1 MEDFSVKLYNYIIS
15 NDKAFEEK
23 YPTPDIFKRA
33 LEQDEFVSDLYTH
46 VSKRDKTF
54 EDMFPDVGA
63 FNDRLKKKEGGLSD
77 VSSTSFELDDARE
90 GIISDEILNNISLAA
105 EVGKDVKKVRE
116 ELDEMD
122 AQYEAGETISVEY
135 GPRDWN
141 DIYFGADI
149 ERGYRQGEST
159 LFRGFFNTPVTP
171 RIRDKEKIIERSGV
185 SLRDQ
190 SGKLKSEK
198 DLTREMIIGLADV
211 MNKDYAD
218 LYGGEDLVESGGF
231 ISPKALNRLILNSS
245 EYRSYLESEAEEAEE
260 FYRDLPSGVKEAVA
274 VGSYPLRGLANIGTS
289 ATGFAFPT
297 YAKHMSNKYA
307 YIDNAVLKEAF
318 GLSDEEVSKGVSEN
332 LVEGNYKAAAALA
345 NKMFF
350 SDVVPSMAVAM
361 IPYAGIPLLGM
372 SAGGSFYADQRVRA
386 ASSRHSKAVGF
397 LSAASVGFV
406 EALSERIF
414 KQDLD
419 NIRLAFKGGIPEGVA
434 GKVAKG
440 YLDEFAKQGLKLVK
454 SGAEESVEELIS
466 SLYESTV
473 SAMLDGKEIN
483 PYEIAD
489 AAISGFFGGSFSGGM
504 VALPSYIA
512 STKNLREWTKLTKEL
527 DNIKKELAEGDLSQD
542 QIDFLKERY
551 REINSRK
558 MEISKMDASKYVG
571 YSEEDLEKIIEL
583 NQTIAHGLDKIS
595 NPAFGNTESIKN
607 FIKTD
612 LQKALDEREALEEL
626 YEDTSIQQERERLA
640 RTDEEQDQKD
650 LEIIDEVEQGVSA
663 VMDKINKGEDVDVN
677 EAEDALNFI
686 LEKFDSMGESLSTTA
701 QELIQETYNRIEGY
715 ENTYQ
720 TTTEKV
726 TKRRPVKDS
735 KRIFRFKDET
745 KKRGIVARAKNALV
759 KTINAVAGQREVLEL
774 DDNGNISIVSFD
786 DTGKRVSKLDLG
798 VGLNNLEFVESI
810 LDEDG
815 NVVGVKVRTTAKVA
829 GETVEGQTDLTEG
842 AAAFEFEILKRN
854 DEDSLPLD
862 IAIDFRMS
870 EIGQA
875 PESEQLEFEEYVE
888 EVVTKTKVKPKVE
901 GEIEVREEEA
911 TDQKNDF
918 EESNPIEDQEGRKDF
933 IRKNAGN
940 MGRKLLNVID
950 KVQRMVSNLGYEI
963 VLVSNNEMG
972 NMEGEGGFDSDG
984 NASRGNIVGKKIYIN
999 VQDGRDLAGTIVEK
1013 DPDIAVLRREFQEE
1027 SLLRAVYHE
1036 GFHALFIEAFGA
1048 SPKALRDFKDSLVK
1062 AIRSQM
1068 SEADAN
1074 KLIGRLEDFTEQYA
1088 VEGQTELTDE
1098 QVDEFITE
1106 LAAMMATG
1114 GMRVG
1119 DTFIEAPMLKYPTL
1133 AGQIRKIINDL
1144 LEKLGVSYRL
1154 KGDDDIIQFMN
1165 NAARGMRMGKK
1176 GMDIIEQTEK
1186 LLEDEHIRKQIG
1198 ERRGRQS
1205 RRENLAPNG
1214 KPSNLNDEQ
1223 YRIVRTPEF
1232 KKWFGDWENDPD
1244 GETTSKA
1251 VDENGEPLVLYHG
1264 TDNGKFVDESG
1275 IFDSPLSRKKYFPW
1289 NNWGSYAQLN
1299 ENQGVFFFSDDPKV
1313 SATYMRSAINT
1324 NRRLLPVFLST
1335 NNPLVVDGEGKA
1347 YAFPQRMDNISRSDG
1362 IINIFQ
1368 EAKIKEKDAVIIK
1381 NVKDDYYAKTI
1392 TNTYTVFQ
1400 SNQIKLADGSNTTFD
1415 SNNLDIRKARRET
1428 LDVVENSPS
1437 HISNAFETARKS
1449 PATVNIEFKDE
1460 LQEIFENE
1468 TKPLIQENYGVE
1480 DFDTFER
1487 SNEPLTD
1494 YLTDAFVSEVR
1505 EAYDNFKQAIGWYDA
1520 KTKAAMDVMSL
1531 IHPELAT
1538 DIDANNLFKMAVAIT
1553 SNGNKVDQNFREA
1566 DRQYR
1571 YYKKNGKFD
1580 EVRSLGSQSSSIKS
1594 TFQWLN
1600 EALEDMTVA
1609 ELVEFMTTKMKA
1621 GDLFYYVKKGDKIS
1635 KVTLIGDHTVDTE
1648 VYGASVLG
1656 PKIGNGFFMN
1666 LYGEY
1671 EMLTMD
1677 RWFIRTFGR
1686 LTGTLIA
1693 RNPALIKS
1701 NEKRVRAAF
1710 EALTAQ
1716 ERKTLRSIIGSYKV
1730 TGETIPA
1737 VTKKIQ
1743 NKSSKL
1749 EVRQAFWG
1757 QETSAKTRLDEL
1769 RMASISYRKNLGGEV
1784 EDPKNGRRRNYI
1796 KSIFDDVQQILKDEY
1811 GLDFTMADIQAVI
1824 WYPEKAL
1831 YDEYK
1836 KGKDVKETDEA
1847 GDEQPDYENA
1857 AKKLARKNN
1866 ITEKQIKDAIRRKP
1880 TAELEQGGTQELDTS
1895 DERKGEV
1902 RKRVVQAKAGNKYDK
1917 LLNEAKSRK
1926 SKRENLITLEGR
1938 GKQITTTLN
1947 EDRPISVLPLPER
1960 YMKGFTGRT
1969 LTEKERNSNLYE
1981 IGQKFPYKK
1990 GGVYVDMRDKSS
2002 SMDSY
2007 VASSGKIHIDL
2018 KTGLPKLSVSEN
2030 EVDRA
2035 VGVRES
2041 KKAGRKGTRIIKTNL
2056 FRKKGKWDWKY
2067 ASRGLKEN
2075 VNKTIVSIETGGH
2088 HIYALSFESTTPL
2101 ELKNYGNEASEPRL
2115 RPTTAGAI
2123 FLGTQVGEIKVGSK
2137 VHPVFEQVISY
2148 DPNDPSVV
2156 ERLAYSQS
2164 KGDQE
2169 FNQQYYD
2176 RFNQKPL
2183 RNPTD
2188 ELFKDINGYVLK
2200 TLGFEGA
2207 KKIGSG
2213 IEADVYDI
2221 GGGRVIRIADS
2232 TSGFLDEIAGKKY
2245 TPEGF
2250 LRVYSTGRIQVPQKM
2265 TVKTLMGGRYRKN
2278 PVVDY
2283 AIIEKVDANRKISND
2298 LEKTLIVAEDY
2309 LNIKKGYS
2317 NFYDVY
2323 KKYKELSDTE
2333 RRGFEQKLLRTEEY
2347 YEDIKVRNKVIDLRI
2362 DRLSKQLVKMQDEF
2376 NRQIDETEEI
2386 IALSLEDRYNLNQ
2399 KLKDESKDYKEVSD
2413 KIGDLLKQYK
2423 EVVDV
2428 LSREQFNDFRRI
2440 MRIFDNAENFGIKL
2454 IDAHTGNFGRDKNG
2468 DVVFIDYGMVRRTDR
2483 TDFTAQPKTIV
2494 RRSKRTKASFDSAT
2508 EKRTKGKTEPLISNL
2523 DKKRGKIRGLAL
2535 VTKALFD
2542 RQGTIR
2548 RMIKESGNKVL
2559 EAALSTRLGS
2569 SAYAKHIFDRES
2581 MDIFS
2586 GVFGNKLEY
2595 LNEMITL
2602 RRIISI
2608 EDGIPSKIERLR
2620 EMKEEESKGK
2630 NRASV
2635 IKKINQQIQDLTRF
2649 KHPNNHTRET
2659 ALERISEIRD
2669 DIGNDEQFFDIE
2681 ERVQKYFDVMQDVLR
2696 RKYQEGLIDSDTYE
2710 ALRKYEYSPRIFID
2724 KIFDVENGDF
2734 SRKRDTFMR
2743 SYGLSEAEFK
2753 RLSTGSTNELFD
2765 DAEYLL
2771 RMVLAANESRIFSN
2785 RFFKKLAKAE
2795 GLNWVS
2801 DTKRD
2806 GFREIKYKDKG
2817 EVKSLFVRK
2826 DLADEIEFPNDGIER
2841 TVAGDWARKLSFS
2854 GILRAMATGY
2864 NPLFPFSNIPMDF
2877 ANIIFFT
2884 DVYDNK
2890 GLTHAMGSLGVQFL
2904 KNSMGLR
2911 LKNPETLSRLE
2922 EALEAGMGMDFLTNQ
2937 GRLKYGS
2944 KSSNVALKAVKD
2956 FGKIVGSFSENSELG
2971 MRLAV
2976 YEKVKDESKEK
2987 RKEAQKNMDSLE
2999 DEIEAIESKD
3009 KMNSSDKKRLNEL
3022 KDQLQFGLMSDS
3034 EIKAYAAYKARATI
3048 DFSKGGVLAKNI
3060 DGYVPYFN
3068 ASLQA
3073 LSVAGSYAAENPAK
3087 LMEKVGKA
3095 GFSLAVLTFV
3105 GRVLAEFGGWDDD
3118 DEDAIPPDERKNY
3131 FTFRLPWE
3139 DEDGNKEYFRIRKN
3153 PQLSP
3158 FLMPFE
3164 TLGNAVYMA
3173 MKGKSNKEISDFVDK
3188 RMAMGL
3194 NQVLEATMIG
3204 DAMMQVNE
3212 ETLDVEVSLMG
3223 AAQYTP
3229 TLLKA
3234 FFQYQ
3239 TGFDFF
3245 REKPVSPYKSQ
3256 VDRGD
3261 ISIGYEGRADANVQ
3275 DFYKRWTEHT
3285 LGTPMEMSPARVK
3298 NFTETIITSPST
3310 NLLVALGYSI
3320 LDNDWSLTQKLGQRR
3335 FIRSANKNY
3344 TRIVQDPEYI
3354 ERKQK
3359 MNAEHNQIRSD
3370 VGRMV
3375 RKKDFKYEEFQE
3387 YLSKIEDPE
3396 LRAFAE
3402 EKYTENAVK
3411 KNAFREEAVLQ
3422 SKAQYLEFSN
3432 YLKTDKEFAAK
3443 WLFENFGVLSNEEL
3457 NEISYIVGELRGG
3470 GPVKYPKEFMYE
3482 YRRLEQEMK

>member
-15 NDKAFEEK
+15 NDKSFEEQ
-23 YPTPDIFKRA
+23 YPTPEIFKRA

-46 VSKRDKTF
+46 VSARDKTF

-77 VSSTSFELDDARE
+77 VSSTSYEYGDTKDA
-90 GIISDEILNNISLAA
+90 IISEQILENIGLIY
-105 EVGKDVKKVRE
+105 DFRE
-116 ELDEMD
+116 ERKKADSTAFEIQRQYDEMD
-122 AQYEAGETISVEY
+122 PEATELPTIKALEWGPTEY
-135 GPRDWN
+135 LGATVGRDPRTV
-141 DIYFGADI
+141 A
-149 ERGYRQGEST
+149 
-159 LFRGFFNTPVTP
+159 
-171 RIRDKEKIIERSGV
+171 KEKLIEQSGV
-185 SLRDQ
+185 KITDSR
-190 SGKLKSEK
+190 GNVKSYE
-198 DLTREMIIGLADV
+198 DLTKEVMIGLASM
-211 MNKDYAD
+211 MNKDYSE
-218 LYGGEDLVESGGF
+218 LYAGENVIENGGLL
-231 ISPKALNRLILNSS
+231 SPQALNRLILNSG
-245 EYRSYLESEAEEAEE
+245 EYRKYLESEAKEAED
-260 FYRDLPSGVKEAVA
+260 FYESLPVVA
-274 VGSYPLRGLANIGTS
+274 EEVVGAGSLLARGLGKLGAA
-289 ATGFAFPT
+289 ATGFMVPEF
-297 YAKHMSNKYA
+297 AKHIENKYS
-307 YIDNAVLKEAF
+307 YIDNAVMKEAF
-318 GLSDEEVSKGVSEN
+318 ELTQEQIERGMSKN
-332 LVEGNYKAAAALA
+332 LAEGDFEAAALMGM
-345 NKMFF
+345 KTVF
-350 SDVVPSMAVAM
+350 SDVVPSVGIAM
-361 IPYAGIPLLGM
+361 IPAVGIPLLGM
-372 SAGGSFYADQRVRA
+372 SAGGSFYADQRLRA
-386 ASSRHSKAVGF
+386 ASNRSSKAVGF
-397 LSAASVGFV
+397 LSAVAVGTV

-419 NIRLAFKGGIPEGVA
+419 EIRLAFKGGIPEGAA
-434 GKVAKG
+434 GRVAKG
-440 YLDEFAKQGLKLVK
+440 YISEMSNRGIKLVK
-454 SGAEESVEELIS
+454 AGSEEAVEEVVS
-466 SLYESTV
+466 SLFEGFV
-473 SAMLDGKEIN
+473 SNLIDGKEIN

-489 AAISGFFGGSFSGGM
+489 AAISGFIGGAGTSLIT
-504 VALPSYIA
+504 AIPSYYA

-626 YEDTSIQQERERLA
+626 YEDTSIQQEKERLA

-663 VMDKINKGEDVDVN
+663 VMDKINKGEDLDVN
-677 EAEDALNFI
+677 EVEDALNFI

-911 TDQKNDF
+911 PTQRNNF

-1133 AGQIRKIINDL
+1133 AGKIRKIINDL

-1165 NAARGMRMGKK
+1165 NAARGMRIGKK

-1186 LLEDEHIRKQIG
+1186 LLEDEHVRKQIG

-1251 VDENGEPLVLYHG
+1251 LDENGEPLVLYHG

-1289 NNWGSYAQLN
+1289 NKDWGSYAQLN

-1347 YAFPQRMDNISRSDG
+1347 YAFPQRMDNISRSDE

-1505 EAYDNFKQAIGWYDA
+1505 EAYDNFEQAIGWYDA

-1553 SNGNKVDQNFREA
+1553 SNGNKVDQNFKEA

-1580 EVRSLGSQSSSIKS
+1580 EVRSLGTQSASIKS

-1621 GDLFYYVKKGDKIS
+1621 GDLFYYDKAGKKVNLVG
-1635 KVTLIGDHTVDTE
+1635 GHTVDTE

-1701 NEKRVRAAF
+1701 NEKRVREAF
-1710 EALTAQ
+1710 KALTPQ

-1737 VTKKIQ
+1737 VTKQIQ
-1743 NKSSKL
+1743 SKTQKEDIRAKMSS
-1749 EVRQAFWG
+1749 EN
-1757 QETSAKTRLDEL
+1757 LDEL
-1769 RMASISYRKNLGGEV
+1769 RRASISYRKNLGGEV
-1784 EDPKNGRRRNYI
+1784 EDPKTGRRRNYI

-1969 LTEKERNSNLYE
+1969 LTEKEKSNPLYE

-2056 FRKKGKWDWKY
+2056 FRKKGKWDWKQ
-2067 ASRGLKEN
+2067 ASRGLKES

-2123 FLGTQVGEIKVGSK
+2123 FLGTQIGEIKVGSK

-2164 KGDQE
+2164 KSDQE

-2250 LRVYSTGRIQVPQKM
+2250 LRVYSTGRIQIPKKM
-2265 TVKTLMGGRYRKN
+2265 AVKTIMGDRDRKN

-2283 AIIEKVDANRKISND
+2283 AIIEKVDANTKISND
-2298 LEKTLIVAEDY
+2298 LDKILSVAKEY
-2309 LNIKKGYS
+2309 LNIKGGYS
-2317 NFYDVY
+2317 NFYNIY
-2323 KKYKELSDTE
+2323 NKYKELSDTE

-2376 NRQIDETEEI
+2376 NRKIDETEEV

-2483 TDFTAQPKTIV
+2483 TAFTAQPKTIV

-2508 EKRTKGKTEPLISNL
+2508 EKRTKGKTQPLISNL
-2523 DKKRGKIRGLAL
+2523 DRKRGKIRGLAL

-2559 EAALSTRLGS
+2559 LAALSTRLGS

-2649 KHPNNHTRET
+2649 KHPDNHTRET

-2734 SRKRDTFMR
+2734 SKKRDTFMR

-2795 GLNWVS
+2795 GVNWVS

-2904 KNSMGLR
+2904 KNSLGLR
-2911 LKNPETLSRLE
+2911 SKNPETLSRLE

-2937 GRLKYGS
+2937 GRIKYGS

-2976 YEKVKDESKEK
+2976 YEKVRDESKEK

-2999 DEIEAIESKD
+2999 NEIEALESKD
-3009 KMNSSDKKRLNEL
+3009 KMNSSDKKKLNEL
-3022 KDQLQFGLMSDS
+3022 KDQLQFGLMSDA
-3034 EIKAYAAYKARATI
+3034 EIKAYAAYKARSTI

-3087 LMEKVGKA
+3087 LMGKVGKA

-3118 DEDAIPPDERKNY
+3118 DEDSIPPEERKNY

-3153 PQLSP
+3153 PQLAP

-3188 RMAMGL
+3188 RLAMGL

-3204 DAMMQVNE
+3204 DAIMQVNE
-3212 ETLDVEVSLMG
+3212 ETLDVEVSGMG
-3223 AAQYTP
+3223 ITQYLP
-3229 TLLKA
+3229 TLMKA
-3234 FFQYQ
+3234 FVQYQ

-3261 ISIGYEGRADANVQ
+3261 ISIGYEGRADANIQ

-3422 SKAQYLEFSN
+3422 SKAQYLKFSN

>member
-1 MEDFSVKLYNYIIS
+1 MDDFSLDLYNYITA
-15 NDKAFEEK
+15 NDKSFEEQ

-33 LEQDEFVSDLYTH
+33 LEQDEFVSDLYTYITKNDQ
-46 VSKRDKTF
+46 SFKKS
-54 EDMFPDVGA
+54 FPDVGI
-63 FNDRLKKKEGGLSD
+63 FSDNLKKKEGGLSD
-77 VSSTSFELDDARE
+77 VSSTSYEYGDTKDA
-90 GIISDEILNNISLAA
+90 IISEQILENISLIY
-105 EVGKDVKKVRE
+105 DFRE
-116 ELDEMD
+116 ERKKADSTAFEIQRQYDEMD
-122 AQYEAGETISVEY
+122 PEDTELPTIKALEWGPTEY
-135 GPRDWN
+135 LGATVGRDPRTV
-141 DIYFGADI
+141 A
-149 ERGYRQGEST
+149 
-159 LFRGFFNTPVTP
+159 
-171 RIRDKEKIIERSGV
+171 KEKLIEQSGV
-185 SLRDQ
+185 KITDSR
-190 SGKLKSEK
+190 GNAKSYE
-198 DLTREMIIGLADV
+198 DLTKEVMIGLAPM
-211 MNKDYAD
+211 MNKDYSE
-218 LYGGEDLVESGGF
+218 LYAGENVIENGGLL
-231 ISPKALNRLILNSS
+231 SPQALNRLILNSG
-245 EYRSYLESEAEEAEE
+245 EYRKYLESEAKEAED
-260 FYRDLPSGVKEAVA
+260 FYESLPVVA
-274 VGSYPLRGLANIGTS
+274 EEVVGAGSLLARGLGKLGAA
-289 ATGFAFPT
+289 ATGFMVPEF
-297 YAKHMSNKYA
+297 AKHIENKYS
-307 YIDNAVLKEAF
+307 YIDNAVMKEAF
-318 GLSDEEVSKGVSEN
+318 ELTQEQIDKGMSKN
-332 LVEGNYKAAAALA
+332 LAEGNWEGAFVMGLKTV
-345 NKMFF
+345 F
-350 SDVVPSMAVAM
+350 SDVVPSVGIAM
-361 IPYAGIPLLGM
+361 IPAVGIPLLGM
-372 SAGGSFYADQRVRA
+372 SAGGSFYADQRLRA
-386 ASSRHSKAVGF
+386 ASNRNSRAVSF
-397 LSAASVGFV
+397 LSAVAVGTV

-419 NIRLAFKGGIPEGVA
+419 EIRLAFKGGIPEGAA
-434 GKVAKG
+434 GRVAKG
-440 YLDEFAKQGLKLVK
+440 YISEMSNRGIKLVK
-454 SGAEESVEELIS
+454 AGSEEAVEEVVS
-466 SLYESTV
+466 SLFEGFV
-473 SAMLDGKEIN
+473 SNLIDGEDIN

-489 AAISGFFGGSFSGGM
+489 AAISGFIGGSGTSLIT
-504 VALPSYIA
+504 AIPSYYA

-527 DNIKKELAEGDLSQD
+527 DNIKQELAEGNLSQD

-571 YSEEDLEKIIEL
+571 YSEEDVEKIIEL
-583 NQTIAHGLDKIS
+583 NQTIAHGLDKVN
-595 NPAFGNTESIKN
+595 NPAFGNTESIRN

-612 LQKALDEREALEEL
+612 LQKALDERSALEEL
-626 YEDTSIQQERERLA
+626 YEDTAIQQERERLA

-663 VMDKINKGEDVDVN
+663 VMDKINKGEDLDVN

-686 LEKFDSMGESLSTTA
+686 LEKFEAMGESLSTTA

-759 KTINAVAGQREVLEL
+759 RTINAVAGQREVLEL

-888 EVVTKTKVKPKVE
+888 EVVTKTKVEPKVE

-911 TDQKNDF
+911 PTQKNDF

-972 NMEGEGGFDSDG
+972 NMEEEGGFDSDG

-1013 DPDIAVLRREFQEE
+1013 DPDVAVLRREFQEE

-1048 SPKALRDFKDSLVK
+1048 SPKALRDFKDSMVK

-1088 VEGQTELTDE
+1088 VEGQKELTDE

-1186 LLEDEHIRKQIG
+1186 LLEDEHVRKQIG

-1244 GETTSKA
+1244 GDTTSKA

-1264 TDNGKFVDESG
+1264 TSDGRFVDESG
-1275 IFDSPLSRKKYFPW
+1275 VFTDKRANEKYFSKPKVSKVPFK
-1289 NNWGSYAQLN
+1289 GTVKLN
-1299 ENQGVFFFSDDPKV
+1299 KNQGVFFFSDDPKV
-1313 SATYMRSAINT
+1313 ADTYILGRARGNEGKGRVI
-1324 NRRLLPVFLST
+1324 PVFLST
-1335 NNPLVVDGEGKA
+1335 NNPIVVDAEGKS
-1347 YAFPQRMDNISRSDG
+1347 YPYPQRTDLISRQKG
-1362 IINIFQ
+1362 NLNIFQ
-1368 EAKIKEKDAVIIK
+1368 EAREGEDVNDSVIIK
-1381 NVKDDYYAKTI
+1381 NVKDDYMAKTV

-1437 HISNAFETARKS
+1437 HISNAFKTARKS

-1468 TKPLIQENYGVE
+1468 TKPLIQQNYGVE

-1487 SNEPLTD
+1487 SNESLTD

-1505 EAYDNFKQAIGWYDA
+1505 EAYNNFKQAIGWYDA

-1553 SNGNKVDQNFREA
+1553 SNGNKVDQNFKEA

-1571 YYKKNGKFD
+1571 FYKKNGKFD
-1580 EVRSLGSQSSSIKS
+1580 EVRSLGTQSASIKS

-1609 ELVEFMTTKMKA
+1609 ELVEFMTTKMRA
-1621 GDLFYYVKKGDKIS
+1621 GDLFYYDKAGKKVSLVG
-1635 KVTLIGDHTVDTE
+1635 GHTVDTE

-1710 EALTAQ
+1710 EALTPQ
-1716 ERKTLRSIIGSYKV
+1716 ERKTLRSIIGSYKI
-1730 TGETIPA
+1730 TAKTIPA
-1737 VTKKIQ
+1737 LTKQIQ

-1757 QETSAKTRLDEL
+1757 QETSAETRLDEV
-1769 RMASISYRKNLGGEV
+1769 RRASISYRKNLGGEV
-1784 EDPKNGRRRNYI
+1784 EDPKTGNRRNYI

-1895 DERKGEV
+1895 DKRKGEV
-1902 RKRVVQAKAGNKYDK
+1902 RKRVIQAKAGNKYDK
-1917 LLNEAKSRK
+1917 LLTEAKSRK

-1969 LTEKERNSNLYE
+1969 LTEKEKSNRLYE
-1981 IGQKFPYKK
+1981 IGQKFPHKK

-2041 KKAGRKGTRIIKTNL
+2041 KKAGRKGTRLIKTNL
-2056 FRKKGKWDWKY
+2056 FRKKGKWDWKQ
-2067 ASRGLKEN
+2067 ASRGIKEN

-2164 KGDQE
+2164 KQDQE

-2176 RFNQKPL
+2176 RFKQKPL

-2188 ELFKDINGYVLK
+2188 ELFSNVNQYVLK

-2221 GGGRVIRIADS
+2221 GGGRVIRIATS
-2232 TSGFLDEIAGKKY
+2232 TSGFLDEIAGKKH
-2245 TPEGF
+2245 TFDGI
-2250 LRVYSTGRIQVPQKM
+2250 LRVYSTGRIQMPKKM
-2265 TVKTLMGGRYRKN
+2265 AIKTIMGDRERKN

-2283 AIIEKVDANRKISND
+2283 AIIEKVDASNKFSND
-2298 LEKTLIVAEDY
+2298 LQQTLDVVKQY
-2309 LNIKKGYS
+2309 LYGSEGGFS
-2317 NFYDVY
+2317 NFYRIHKDY
-2323 KKYKELSDTE
+2323 SKISPQARNEIDEKLQRKEGYYEENEKRNKKIQE
-2333 RRGFEQKLLRTEEY
+2333 RIDKLLSIM
-2347 YEDIKVRNKVIDLRI
+2347 EDKENKFL
-2362 DRLSKQLVKMQDEF
+2362 
-2376 NRQIDETEEI
+2376 EEI
-2386 IALSLEDRYNLNQ
+2386 SNRADSGELNLQDRYDILEAMKMGVGVKGASYYDIAEQVSNLEDQLEEDFEIISEQ
-2399 KLKDESKDYKEVSD
+2399 QFKDFK
-2413 KIGDLLKQYK
+2413 
-2423 EVVDV
+2423 
-2428 LSREQFNDFRRI
+2428 RI
-2440 MRIFDNAENFGIKL
+2440 MRIFDNAENFGIEL
-2454 IDAHTGNFGRDKNG
+2454 TDAHTGNFGRDKNG
-2468 DVVFIDYGMVRRTDR
+2468 DVVYIDYGMVRRTDR
-2483 TDFTAQPKTIV
+2483 TGFTAQPKTIV

-2523 DKKRGKIRGLAL
+2523 DKKRGRIRGLAL
-2535 VTKALFD
+2535 VTRALFD

-2559 EAALSTRLGS
+2559 LAALSTRLGS

-2608 EDGIPSKIERLR
+2608 EDGIPKKIERLR

-2649 KHPNNHTRET
+2649 KHPNNLTRET

-2734 SRKRDTFMR
+2734 SKKRDTFMR

-2795 GLNWVS
+2795 GVNWVS

-2817 EVKSLFVRK
+2817 EVKSLFVRN
-2826 DLADEIEFPNDGIER
+2826 DLADEIEFPNDGIDRSMYGE
-2841 TVAGDWARKLSFS
+2841 WAKKLSFS

-2890 GLTHAMGSLGVQFL
+2890 GLTHAMGSLGYDFL
-2904 KNSMGLR
+2904 KNSLGLR
-2911 LKNPETLSRLE
+2911 SKNPETLSRLE

-2937 GRLKYGS
+2937 GRIKYGS
-2944 KSSNVALKAVKD
+2944 KSSNVALKTVKD

-2976 YEKVKDESKEK
+2976 YEKVREESKEK

-2999 DEIEAIESKD
+2999 KEIEDLESKD

-3022 KDQLQFGLMSDS
+3022 KDQLQFGLMSDA
-3034 EIKAYAAYKARATI
+3034 EIKAYAAYKARSTI

-3073 LSVAGSYAAENPAK
+3073 LSVAGSYAAEKPFK

-3105 GRVLAEFGGWDDD
+3105 GRVLGEFGGWDDD
-3118 DEDAIPPDERKNY
+3118 DENAIPPDERKNY
-3131 FTFRLPWE
+3131 FTFRLPSE
-3139 DEDGNKEYFRIRKN
+3139 DNDGNKEYFRIRKN
-3153 PQLSP
+3153 PQLAP

-3173 MKGKSNKEISDFVDK
+3173 MKGKSNKEISDFVEK
-3188 RMAMGL
+3188 RLAMGL

-3223 AAQYTP
+3223 ATQYTP

-3245 REKPVSPYKSQ
+3245 REKPISPYKSQ

-3320 LDNDWSLTQKLGQRR
+3320 LDNDWSLTKKLGKRR
-3335 FIRSANKNY
+3335 AIRSANKNY

-3387 YLSKIEDPE
+3387 YVSKIEDPE